1 MLAYVLNRHGE
12 PLMPCSPR
20 KARLLLKEGR
30 ARVVRRVPFTIRLL
44 HGSSGYR
51 QLIFGGRDPGLTQ
64 GVTAVRQDGGLLF
77 QAEAKCRPDIS
88 EKLDERRN
96 YRRSR
101 RSRKTRYREPRFLNR
116 ARPEGWV
123 PPSIRQLKHEH
134 DKLCSLAESI
144 LPIAAWAVEL
154 NKFDF
159 QKMENPGIQGAQYQ
173 NGPRKGYFDVREYVL
188 ERDGYACILCGSAKS
203 RKLFRL
209 RGKSDRPRNLVTLC
223 GDCHGRASRG
233 EIAFPVLLENYR
245 WAARVNTM
253 RALWVPSER
262 LVPVSAEQAAGS
274 REALG
279 LQKSHVSDALAV
291 VHAAFGIVPKS
302 GAAELLQGRFV
313 RVKNRQLHRANPAK
327 CGVRLRANVNRYLI
341 GKSGVRIARYDLV
354 EHRSC
359 KKHVAGYVNT
369 LRTKGTVRIADAF
382 GKQLVGSAG
391 AGRLRKLQNV
401 STLIWEVAQRRF
413 PAAP

>member
-12 PLMPCSPR
+12 PLMPCGPR
-20 KARLLLKEGR
+20 KARLLLKEGK
-30 ARVVRRVPFTIRLL
+30 ARVVLRAPFTIQLL

-51 QLIFGGRDPGLTQ
+51 QPVFGGRDPGLTQ

-88 EKLDERRN
+88 EKLEERRG

-101 RSRKTRYREPRFLNR
+101 RGRKTRYREPRFDNR
-116 ARPEGWV
+116 ARPGGWV

-134 DKLCSLAESI
+134 DKLCSLVESI
-144 LPIAAWAVEL
+144 LPITAWAAEL

-159 QKMENPGIQGAQYQ
+159 QKMENPGIQGVQYQ

-188 ERDGYACILCGSAKS
+188 ERDGYACVLCNGTGN

-209 RGKSDRPRNLVTLC
+209 RGKSNRPKNLVTLC
-223 GDCHGRASRG
+223 GDCHERASRG
-233 EIAFPVLLENYR
+233 EIALPALFQSYR
-245 WAARVNTM
+245 WAARVNVM
-253 RALWVPSER
+253 RALWTFSER

-279 LQKSHVSDALAV
+279 LQKSHVNDALAV
-291 VHAAFGIVPKS
+291 VHAAFGIVPKPG
-302 GAAELLQGRFV
+302 GAGLFRGRFV
-313 RVKNRQLHRANPAK
+313 RAKNRQLHRANPAK
-327 CGVRLRANVNRYLI
+327 GGKRPNASANRYLVS
-341 GKSGVRIARYDLV
+341 KSSVRIAKYDLV
-354 EHRSC
+354 EYRSHE
-359 KKHVAGYVNT
+359 KHVVGYVNT

-382 GKQLVGSAG
+382 GKQLAG
-391 AGRLRKLQNV
+391 GVSVGRLRKLQNA
-401 STLIWEVAQRRF
+401 STLIWEVKRRF